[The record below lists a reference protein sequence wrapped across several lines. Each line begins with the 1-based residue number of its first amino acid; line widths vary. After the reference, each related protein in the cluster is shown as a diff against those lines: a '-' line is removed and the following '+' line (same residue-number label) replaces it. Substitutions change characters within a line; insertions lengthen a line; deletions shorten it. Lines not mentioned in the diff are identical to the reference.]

1 MFDRCLL
8 VLVSRP
14 EVEESLVD
22 WLLGRTEISGFSS
35 HKIDGHSRDHM
46 QLSLAEQV
54 TGRRQQVMFQV
65 ELRYDEAQILL
76 QKLKLYFPG
85 MGVHYWMT
93 PVLESGRIG

>member
-1 MFDRCLL
+1 
-8 VLVSRP
+8 
-14 EVEESLVD
+14 
-22 WLLGRTEISGFSS
+22 
-35 HKIDGHSRDHM
+35 M